1 MKKKLSYR
9 EKLVEL
15 AFIYNVKEI
24 IDYEK
29 GGKSLTSGQ
38 LELILKK
45 NSISIPKD
53 FKSNFFK
60 DNFVKPV
67 AKIKYNL
74 IEYKENKI
82 KEKNRV
88 IRKLENFKHDTNR
101 KIGRKTRDYWKSLG
115 KIGLNFLNFMPV
127 LGRVF
132 YNFFAKTFTDLFHG
146 IYNQKIEKHR
156 AKSII
161 IVSVSIIIM
170 ISVLLGGLNIKQDKY
185 IVEKPEI
192 KKEVK
197 KPEIKKEIK
206 KPEIK
211 KEVKKP
217 EIKKEVKKPEIKK
230 EIKKPK
236 VKKDLKE
243 EPKYEVKRKS
253 VDEVILPNLNLKTE
267 TVLNLF
273 KDVEYDLGQVR
284 SKKLVKPIYF
294 TQFPRD
300 LDALQ
305 STKLK
310 KDTFIKIVLPLI
322 VAENERILADREK
335 LKILSNKKFTTDLEK
350 QWIRQKLL
358 EYKVKKGDLKMLL
371 VRMDIIP
378 TSIALA
384 QAAKESGWGT
394 SRFALEGNAIFGQW
408 TWSGKGIAPLDRESD
423 KNHKILKFPILRASV
438 KAYQNNLNTHKSYL
452 KFRLKRLKLR
462 EKNKEISGLE
472 LTETL
477 NNYAQT
483 GTEYTKILNQIIRQ
497 NRLTDFEPVRLVN
510 SVKKIQ
516 LSS

>member
-9 EKLVEL
+9 DKLIEL
-15 AFIYNVKEI
+15 AYIYDVKEI
-24 IDYEK
+24 KDYERSRK
-29 GGKSLTSGQ
+29 NLTTGQ

-45 NSISIPKD
+45 NKIIIPKD
-53 FKSNFFK
+53 FKSNFLR
-60 DNFVKPV
+60 DNIIKPV
-67 AKIKYNL
+67 GKIKSNL
-74 IEYKENKI
+74 NEFKENKI
-82 KEKNRV
+82 KDKNRAL
-88 IRKLENFKHDTNR
+88 RKLENFKLDTNR
-101 KIGRKTRDYWKSLG
+101 KIGRALKDFWNNLG
-115 KIGLNFLNFMPV
+115 KIGLNFLNIIPK
-127 LGRVF
+127 LGQVVIE
-132 YNFFAKTFTDLFHG
+132 FFGKLFTDLFHG
-146 IYNQKIEKHR
+146 IYNQQIEPQK
-156 AKSII
+156 AKKVII
-161 IVSVSIIIM
+161 AITLTAVITT
-170 ISVLLGGLNIKQDKY
+170 LGFSGINYFAKDNLVFKKD
-185 IVEKPEI
+185 EP

-197 KPEIKKEIK
+197 IPEIQKKQPEIK
-206 KPEIK
+206 K

-217 EIKKEVKKPEIKK
+217 EIKKEVKKPQKK
-230 EIKKPK
+230 EKQKLE
-236 VKKDLKE
+236 VKKKN
-243 EPKYEVKRKS
+243 

-284 SKKLVKPIYF
+284 SKKVVKPIYF

-300 LDALQ
+300 LDELQ

-310 KDTFIKIVLPLI
+310 KETFIKIVLPLI

-335 LKILSNKKFTTDLEK
+335 LKVLSKKKFTTDLEK
-350 QWIRQKLL
+350 QWLRQKLL
-358 EYKVKKGDLKMLL
+358 EYKVKKGDLKQLL
-371 VRMDIIP
+371 TRMDIIP

-408 TWSGKGIAPLDRESD
+408 TWSGQGIAPLDRESN

-438 KAYQNNLNTHKSYL
+438 KAYQNNLNTHKSYQ
-452 KFRLKRLKLR
+452 KFRQKRLNLR
-462 EKNKEISGLE
+462 DKKRKISGLE

-510 SVKKIQ
+510 SVKKIE

>member
-9 EKLVEL
+9 DKLVEL
-15 AFIYNVKEI
+15 AYIYDVKEI
-24 IDYEK
+24 KDYEK
-29 GGKSLTSGQ
+29 SRKNLTSGQ

-45 NSISIPKD
+45 NKIAIPKD
-53 FKSNFFK
+53 FKSNFFR

-67 AKIKYNL
+67 GKFKTNL
-74 IEYKENKI
+74 IEFKENKI
-82 KEKNRV
+82 KDKNKA
-88 IRKLENFKHDTNR
+88 IRKLENFKLDTNR
-101 KIGRKTRDYWKSLG
+101 KIGRTLKDTWNKLG
-115 KIGLNFLNFMPV
+115 LIGLNFLNIIPK
-127 LGRVF
+127 LGNVI
-132 YNFFAKTFTDLFHG
+132 YKFFGDLFTDLFNG
-146 IYNQKIEKHR
+146 IYNQQFEPQK
-156 AKSII
+156 AKKII
-161 IVSVSIIIM
+161 IVITSVAVITTITFSGINYFSGGEIIKKTE
-170 ISVLLGGLNIKQDKY
+170 IKKELKKQE
-185 IVEKPEI
+185 V

-197 KPEIKKEIK
+197 KPKSKEKIKTPDTKSK
-206 KPEIK
+206 
-211 KEVKKP
+211 VKKP
-217 EIKKEVKKPEIKK
+217 TNE
-230 EIKKPK
+230 KKPK
-236 VKKDLKE
+236 L
-243 EPKYEVKRKS
+243 EVKRKS

-273 KDVEYDLGQVR
+273 KDVEYDLGKVR
-284 SKKLVKPIYF
+284 SQKLVKPIYF

-310 KDTFIKIVLPLI
+310 KETFIKIVLPLI
-322 VAENERILADREK
+322 VAENERILADRDK
-335 LKILSNKKFTTDLEK
+335 LKLLSNKKFTTDLEK
-350 QWIRQKLL
+350 QWMRQKLL
-358 EYKVKKGDLKMLL
+358 EYKVKKGNLKELL

-408 TWSGKGIAPLDRESD
+408 TWSGQGIAPLDRESN

-438 KAYQNNLNTHKSYL
+438 KAYQNNLNTHKSYA
-452 KFRLKRLKLR
+452 KFRDKRLKLR
-462 EKNKEISGLE
+462 EKNRKISGLE

-483 GTEYTKILNQIIRQ
+483 GSEYTKILNQIIRQ

-510 SVKKIQ
+510 SVKKIE

>member
-15 AFIYNVKEI
+15 AYIYDVKEI
-24 IDYEK
+24 KDYEK
-29 GGKSLTSGQ
+29 SRKNLTSGQ

-45 NSISIPKD
+45 NKITIPKD
-53 FKSNFFK
+53 FKSNFLR
-60 DNFVKPV
+60 DNILKPV
-67 AKIKYNL
+67 GKIKSNF

-82 KEKNRV
+82 KDKNRA

-101 KIGRKTRDYWKSLG
+101 KIGRAFKDLWAQLG
-115 KIGLNFLNFMPV
+115 NIGLNFLNIIPK
-127 LGRVF
+127 LGRVI
-132 YNFFAKTFTDLFHG
+132 YEFFGNLFTDLFHG
-146 IYNQKIEKHR
+146 IYKQQIEPQK
-156 AKSII
+156 AKRVII
-161 IVSVSIIIM
+161 GIASVAILTTIAFSGINYFSDGEIA
-170 ISVLLGGLNIKQDKY
+170 KKT
-185 IVEKPEI
+185 EI
-192 KKEVK
+192 KKEIIKTEKKKDVKKPQIKKEAK
-197 KPEIKKEIK
+197 KPEIKK
-206 KPEIK
+206 PNNNK
-211 KEVKKP
+211 KEA
-217 EIKKEVKKPEIKK
+217 IKSKE
-230 EIKKPK
+230 KPK
-236 VKKDLKE
+236 L
-243 EPKYEVKRKS
+243 EVKRKN

-273 KDVEYDLGQVR
+273 KDVEYDLGKVR
-284 SKKLVKPIYF
+284 TQKLVKPIYF
-294 TQFPRD
+294 TQFPKD

-310 KDTFIKIVLPLI
+310 KETFIKIVLPLI

-335 LKILSNKKFTTDLEK
+335 LLTVSKKKFTTDLEK

-358 EYKVKKGDLKMLL
+358 EYKVKKGDLNELI

-408 TWSGKGIAPLDRESD
+408 TWSGQGIAPLDRESN

-438 KAYQNNLNTHKSYL
+438 KAYQNNLNTHKSYS
-452 KFRLKRLKLR
+452 KFRQKRSALR
-462 EKNKEISGLE
+462 NKNKKIKGLE

-483 GTEYTKILNQIIRQ
+483 GSEYTKILNQIIKQ
-497 NRLTDFEPVRLVN
+497 NRLTDFELVRLVN
-510 SVKKIQ
+510 SVKKIE

>member
-9 EKLVEL
+9 DKLVEL
-15 AFIYNVKEI
+15 AYIYDVKEI
-24 IDYEK
+24 KDYEK
-29 GGKSLTSGQ
+29 SRKNLTSGQ
-38 LELILKK
+38 LELILRK
-45 NSISIPKD
+45 NKITIPKD
-53 FKSNFFK
+53 FKSNFLK
-60 DNFVKPV
+60 DNIIKPV
-67 AKIKYNL
+67 GKIKSNL

-82 KEKNRV
+82 KDKNKA

-101 KIGRKTRDYWKSLG
+101 KISLAFKDLWSQLG
-115 KIGLNFLNFMPV
+115 KIGLNFLNIIPK
-127 LGRVF
+127 LGSVI
-132 YNFFAKTFTDLFHG
+132 YEFFGNLFTDLFHG
-146 IYNQKIEKHR
+146 IYKQQLEPKK
-156 AKSII
+156 AKRVVIA
-161 IVSVSIIIM
+161 IVSVAVVSTIAFSGINYFSEAQIAKK
-170 ISVLLGGLNIKQDKY
+170 L
-185 IVEKPEI
+185 EI

-197 KPEIKKEIK
+197 KPA
-206 KPEIK
+206 IK

-217 EIKKEVKKPEIKK
+217 VIKKEVKKPLAK
-230 EIKKPK
+230 EPEP
-236 VKKDLKE
+236 KKDLKKSKDK
-243 EPKYEVKRKS
+243 PKLEVKRKS

-273 KDVEYDLGQVR
+273 KDVEYDLGKVR
-284 SKKLVKPIYF
+284 SQKLVKPIYF

-310 KDTFIKIVLPLI
+310 KETFIKIVLPLI

-335 LKILSNKKFTTDLEK
+335 LLILKDKKFTTDLEK

-358 EYKVKKGDLKMLL
+358 EYKVKKGDLKEL
-371 VRMDIIP
+371 VARMDIIP

-408 TWSGKGIAPLDRESD
+408 TWSGQGIAPLDRESN

-438 KAYQNNLNTHKSYL
+438 KAYQNNLNTHKSYS
-452 KFRLKRLKLR
+452 KFRQKRLTLR
-462 EKNKEISGLE
+462 DKNKKIKGLE
-472 LTETL
+472 LTDTL

-483 GTEYTKILNQIIRQ
+483 GSEYTKKLNQIIKQ
-497 NRLTDFEPVRLVN
+497 NRLMDFEPVKLVN

>member
-9 EKLVEL
+9 DKLVEL
-15 AFIYNVKEI
+15 AYIYDVKEI
-24 IDYEK
+24 KDYEK
-29 GGKSLTSGQ
+29 SRKNLTSGQ

-45 NSISIPKD
+45 HKITIPKD
-53 FKSNFFK
+53 FKSNFLR
-60 DNFVKPV
+60 DNIVKPIG
-67 AKIKYNL
+67 KIKSNL
-74 IEYKENKI
+74 VEYKENKI
-82 KEKNRV
+82 KDKNRA
-88 IRKLENFKHDTNR
+88 IRKLENFKLDTNR
-101 KIGRKTRDYWKSLG
+101 RIGRAFKDLWVQLG
-115 KIGLNFLNFMPV
+115 KIGLNFLNIIPK
-127 LGRVF
+127 LGKVI
-132 YNFFAKTFTDLFHG
+132 YEFFGNLFTDLFHG
-146 IYNQKIEKHR
+146 IYNQQIEPKKAKR
-156 AKSII
+156 AII
-161 IVSVSIIIM
+161 GIASVAIIATIAFS
-170 ISVLLGGLNIKQDKY
+170 SVNYFSQSELVKKKQ
-185 IVEKPEI
+185 I

-197 KPEIKKEIK
+197 KPQIKKDTK

-217 EIKKEVKKPEIKK
+217 NIKKPEIKK
-230 EIKKPK
+230 ETKKETKKSNEKPK
-236 VKKDLKE
+236 L
-243 EPKYEVKRKS
+243 EVKRKN

-273 KDVEYDLGQVR
+273 KDVEYDLGKVR
-284 SKKLVKPIYF
+284 SQKLVKPIYF

-305 STKLK
+305 NTKLK
-310 KDTFIKIVLPLI
+310 KETFIKIVLPLI

-335 LKILSNKKFTTDLEK
+335 LIFLSDKKFTTDLEK

-358 EYKVKKGDLKMLL
+358 EYKVKKGNLKQLL

-408 TWSGKGIAPLDRESD
+408 TWSGQGIAPLNRESN

-438 KAYQNNLNTHKSYL
+438 KAYQNNLNTHKSYS
-452 KFRLKRLKLR
+452 KFRQKRLTLR
-462 EKNKEISGLE
+462 EKNKKIKGLE

-483 GTEYTKILNQIIRQ
+483 GSEYTKILNQIIKQ
-497 NRLTDFEPVRLVN
+497 NRLMDFEPVRLVN
-510 SVKKIQ
+510 SVKKIE

>member
-9 EKLVEL
+9 DKLIEL
-15 AFIYNVKEI
+15 AYIYDVKEI
-24 IDYEK
+24 KDYV
-29 GGKSLTSGQ
+29 KSRKNLTSGQ

-45 NSISIPKD
+45 NKIIIPKD
-53 FKSNFFK
+53 FKSNFLR

-67 AKIKYNL
+67 SKIKSNL

-82 KEKNRV
+82 KDKNRA

-101 KIGRKTRDYWKSLG
+101 KIGRAFKDTWNNLG
-115 KIGLNFLNFMPV
+115 LVGINFLNIIPK
-127 LGRVF
+127 LGKVIYEFLRDVF
-132 YNFFAKTFTDLFHG
+132 VDVFHG
-146 IYNQKIEKHR
+146 IYNQQIEPKKAKRVITAIASIAIITTITFSGINYYTNNEIIEK
-156 AKSII
+156 AK
-161 IVSVSIIIM
+161 VQV
-170 ISVLLGGLNIKQDKY
+170 
-185 IVEKPEI
+185 
-192 KKEVK
+192 
-197 KPEIKKEIK
+197 KKEIK
-206 KPEIK
+206 KPEVKKETKKFKVEQPKIK
-211 KEVKKP
+211 KEVKKVDP
-217 EIKKEVKKPEIKK
+217 KKNE
-230 EIKKPK
+230 KPK
-236 VKKDLKE
+236 L
-243 EPKYEVKRKS
+243 EVKRKK

-300 LDALQ
+300 LDELQ

-310 KDTFIKIVLPLI
+310 KETFIKIVLPLI

-335 LKILSNKKFTTDLEK
+335 LISLSSKKYTTDIEK
-350 QWIRQKLL
+350 QWLRQKLL
-358 EYKVKKGDLKMLL
+358 EYKVKKGDLKELL
-371 VRMDIIP
+371 VRIDIIP

-408 TWSGKGIAPLDRESD
+408 TWSGQGIAPLDRASN

-438 KAYQNNLNTHKSYL
+438 KAYQNNLNTHKSYT
-452 KFRLKRLKLR
+452 KFRQKRLSLR
-462 EKNKEISGLE
+462 DKKNKISGLE

-483 GTEYTKILNQIIRQ
+483 GSEYTKILNQIIKQ

-510 SVKKIQ
+510 SVKKIE